1 MWSVCQGKRKN
12 ATRKAT
18 LKFPIRRVNTDRRLI
33 ISGVKNMADASE
45 SDTAPC
51 TFLKKSVRN
60 KNIRK
65 RTTGDAEDEDEDVGV
80 VQKSKVGRKADG
92 RLEFSTGNVSAKKQV
107 AEEESKE
114 AQKVGPEKEEKR
126 IFYYE
131 SSREIQTQDDS
142 RATATLETE
151 TAFDRD
157 ARAIRERV
165 LKQADEALKGNS
177 SSSSKVYKGIN
188 AYTDHKAGFRREHTI
203 AGEKAGGAH
212 GPLRASAHIRW
223 SVRFDY
229 QPDIC
234 KDYKETGYCG
244 YGDSCKFMHD
254 RGDYK
259 SGWQMEKEWDE
270 SQKRKKDRIAQGI
283 ADEEQEPKDDDSDE
297 DDELPFACFIC
308 RQPFKEPVMT
318 HCKHYFCEHC
328 ALKHHA
334 RNKHCFVCNKPTN
347 GVFNTAHAILKKMKE
362 AKAAEEEEKGN
373 PIHRISTAEV
383 ELYELKSLRAAHNI
397 QPVGDSPSPFD
408 LAEAILKTFIF
419 FSSCCYFRKICEFA
433 LSREVFLSLA
443 VSSILDRVNRRPP
456 IVRETQQLIL
466 GKSGKVV

>member
-1 MWSVCQGKRKN
+1 MTHESEPASCVATSAAGNDEN
-12 ATRKAT
+12 AENAA
-18 LKFPIRRVNTDRRLI
+18 RRTDGRI
-33 ISGVKNMADASE
+33 GSTEE
-45 SDTAPC
+45 SC
-51 TFLKKSVRN
+51 TFFKKSVRN
-60 KNIRK
+60 KNMRK
-65 RTTGDAEDEDEDVGV
+65 RTSENNEEDEDVGL
-80 VQKSKVGRKADG
+80 VQKLKAVKKSDG
-92 RLEFSTGNVSAKKQV
+92 RLEFSSGTGPAKKLV
-107 AEEESKE
+107 AVDEGTKE
-114 AQKVGPEKEEKR
+114 DEKLGPDGEKKGV
-126 IFYYE
+126 FFFE
-131 SSREIQTQDDS
+131 SSREIQTQNDS

-165 LKQADEALKGNS
+165 LKQADEALKGNNS
-177 SSSSKVYKGIN
+177 ASSKVYKGIN

-203 AGEKAGGAH
+203 SGEKAGGAH

-270 SQKRKKDRIAQGI
+270 SQKKKKDRIVQGLP
-283 ADEEQEPKDDDSDE
+283 EEEEAGEEDSDE

-308 RQPFKEPVMT
+308 REPFKEPVMT

-347 GVFNTAHAILKKMKE
+347 GVFNTAHAIVKRMKE
-362 AKAAEEEEKGN
+362 ANAAEEEDKK
-373 PIHRISTAEV
+373 RT
-383 ELYELKSLRAAHNI
+383 
-397 QPVGDSPSPFD
+397 
-408 LAEAILKTFIF
+408 
-419 FSSCCYFRKICEFA
+419 
-433 LSREVFLSLA
+433 
-443 VSSILDRVNRRPP
+443 
-456 IVRETQQLIL
+456 
-466 GKSGKVV
+466 